1 MTMEPQAIPTPPPPP
16 ELPWA
21 AVNKPQ
27 AVLSVCQPPPGVTC
41 PRAGD
46 LVSALTETAGRL
58 GVEGL
63 TIGRS
68 RAACEGTC
76 GAGPLVALPER
87 SLFMRDVTPAWVEPL
102 ITETLLNNR
111 LLFPLLAID
120 PLRSIHPRLYYD
132 KKGRALIVMDEEPCM
147 VQVARYFLAF
157 HDGVSCG
164 KCIPCRLGVVR
175 LIELLDEIIV
185 GAAPEDAVQMIRQL
199 TDNMAE
205 SAYCHFADKVTG
217 PVLLILKHYQEEFL
231 THVSERFC
239 PARVC
244 PLHY

>member
-1 MTMEPQAIPTPPPPP
+1 MNMEPQTILSPPPPP
-16 ELPWA
+16 ELSWA

-27 AVLSVCQPPPGVTC
+27 PVVSVCQPPPGLNC
-41 PRAGD
+41 SRAEE
-46 LVSALTETAGRL
+46 LVGVLTGTAERL

-63 TIGRS
+63 TVGRA
-68 RAACEGTC
+68 RAACNGGC
-76 GAGPLVALPER
+76 QIGPLVALPER
-87 SLFMRDVTPAWVEPL
+87 SLFLKDVTPAWVEPL
-102 ITETLLNNR
+102 ITETLLENR

-120 PLRSIHPRLYYD
+120 SLRSIHPRLFYD
-132 KKGRALIVMDEEPCM
+132 RKAGVLIVMDEGSCM
-147 VQVARYFLAF
+147 VQVARYFMGF

-164 KCIPCRLGVVR
+164 KCIPCRLGVIR
-175 LIELLDEIIV
+175 LIELLDDIIN
-185 GAAPEDAVQMIRQL
+185 GAAPADAVELIGQI

-205 SAYCHFADKVTG
+205 SAYCQFAEKATG